1 MTDKQIMIDVN
12 KCKYRDTYTNFCKAE
27 KDDIGECYTICT
39 GNDCYYKQ
47 LKRKEQ
53 EVKIWI
59 KYCHCLDL
67 QKKPGN

>member
-1 MTDKQIMIDVN
+1 MTDKQIIVDVT

-47 LKRKEQ
+47 LKRAEQ
-53 EVKIWI
+53 KLDKIKQI
-59 KYCHCLDL
+59 IE
-67 QKKPGN
+67 GRENV